1 MNLTERETPNLN
13 RKTDKNKFLLDES
26 FYISIVLL
34 SLSSGIIVDSNLSIQ
49 YPNLNI
55 IDNGIKLFFAVIGIL
70 EWLSVPKSFRSLL
83 FGLLLLTVA
92 GISTFNQKTFVPL
105 LIIIT
110 ILSMLH
116 ANLRFVMKI
125 RLASLGVSM
134 VFIILLN
141 QLGFLLDLTRATG
154 RLSFGFRSYNT
165 LAFYIFQIIVCLALL
180 YRRHHLLTPTIIT
193 ILCALGWF
201 ITRSRTATLASVSLL
216 IMMLLQYL
224 VSKKKKN
231 RKVNFGVTLVNLVL
245 LAIPWTF
252 SIYLLP
258 RITAGSLVWNTLNEF
273 LSGRLAFLTSFLNT
287 YHSLAWGQQ
296 VSLNFYQ
303 TQDGFVTYA
312 PVDNSY
318 IYTLI
323 ASGWLFS
330 LFLLIYMFIIQQR
343 LFTVDLL
350 AWGIVFIY
358 SFYGISEGS
367 IFQCLNNIAFLLA
380 PVLLK
385 NTLKEYSLFT
395 NTLSY

>member
-1 MNLTERETPNLN
+1 
-13 RKTDKNKFLLDES
+13 
-26 FYISIVLL
+26 
-34 SLSSGIIVDSNLSIQ
+34 
-49 YPNLNI
+49 
-55 IDNGIKLFFAVIGIL
+55 
-70 EWLSVPKSFRSLL
+70 
-83 FGLLLLTVA
+83 
-92 GISTFNQKTFVPL
+92 
-105 LIIIT
+105 
-110 ILSMLH
+110 
-116 ANLRFVMKI
+116 
-125 RLASLGVSM
+125 
-134 VFIILLN
+134 
-141 QLGFLLDLTRATG
+141 
-154 RLSFGFRSYNT
+154 
-165 LAFYIFQIIVCLALL
+165 
-180 YRRHHLLTPTIIT
+180 
-193 ILCALGWF
+193 
-201 ITRSRTATLASVSLL
+201 
-216 IMMLLQYL
+216 MMLLQYL

-245 LAIPWTF
+245 LAIPGTF